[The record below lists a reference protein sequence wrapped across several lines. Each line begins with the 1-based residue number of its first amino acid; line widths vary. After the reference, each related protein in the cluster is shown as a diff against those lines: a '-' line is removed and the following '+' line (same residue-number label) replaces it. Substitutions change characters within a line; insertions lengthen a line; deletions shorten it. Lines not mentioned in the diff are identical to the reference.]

1 MNAEIFAEWF
11 RRQGYQVARTAS
23 SYWVN
28 LGKRVFQAFPYHW
41 LIQPE
46 EAELQEFIQSQ
57 GVVSLRYSTFLEA
70 PVGSLSYH
78 AVLEKSAYDLGSFG
92 KKARYD
98 VRQGLKNCMIQK
110 ISFERLA
117 EEGWLLQK
125 DTLERQERL
134 ASMSIETWRSLCLS
148 TESLPGFEA
157 WGALVEGQLGA
168 SAITFQLYD
177 LVYILFQQSHRK
189 YLPFKLN
196 NALSFIVT
204 KEMIS
209 RPTVRNIFYG
219 LHSLDAP
226 ASVDEFKFRMGYV
239 PKPVRQRVVFHPWIA
254 TCINRVSHA
263 VVRNL
268 LKLTPGN
275 PTLAKAEGMM
285 RFYLEGKKPLDQQQW
300 PEALKRVE
308 RLGDPGLVYNSLGH
322 RFG

>member
-11 RRQGYQVARTAS
+11 RRQGYQVARTES

-28 LGKRVFQAFPYHW
+28 LGRRVYQAFPYHW

-57 GVVSLRYSTFLEA
+57 QALALRYSTLLEA
-70 PVGSLSYH
+70 PEGCFSYH
-78 AVLEKSAYDLGSFG
+78 AVLGESAYDLGSFG

-98 VRQGLKNCMIQK
+98 LRQGLKNCTIQK

-125 DTLERQERL
+125 DTMERQERQD
-134 ASMSIETWRSLCLS
+134 SMSIGTWRSLCLA
-148 TESLPGFEA
+148 TGGLPGFEA
-157 WGALVEGQLGA
+157 WGALIEGQLGA
-168 SAITFQLYD
+168 SAITFQLSD
-177 LVYILFQQSHRK
+177 WVYILFQQSHRK
-189 YLPFKLN
+189 YLPIKLN
-196 NALSFIVT
+196 NALSFIVM

-209 RPTVRNIFYG
+209 RPLVRKIFYG

-226 ASVDEFKFRMGYV
+226 ASVDQFKFRMCYV
-239 PKPVRQRVVFHPWIA
+239 AKPVRQRVVFHPWIKP
-254 TCINRVSHA
+254 CINRVSHT

-285 RFYLEGKKPLDQQQW
+285 RFYLEGLRPLEDQNC
-300 PEALKRVE
+300 PEILRKLDWKTISRTT
-308 RLGDPGLVYNSLGH
+308 GPGEET
-322 RFG
+322 